1 MESAIMKGPLYRSD
15 DGQKEGTREE
25 VEVYEASLNP
35 LAKFKF
41 PWRLAADGSWRN
53 TESSFA
59 VTDLTTLTTIELLN
73 LMPLVEELRQAFDMC
88 VPGWRTKDFNDR
100 WVRSV
105 RNLLLA
111 YEKALGIEMKS

>member
-1 MESAIMKGPLYRSD
+1 MKGPLYRSD

-25 VEVYEASLNP
+25 VEAYEASLNP

-73 LMPLVEELRQAFDMC
+73 LMPLVEELRQKFLS
-88 VPGWRTKDFNDR
+88 VFGSEWRTCYISSSSSSKARD
-100 WVRSV
+100 
-105 RNLLLA
+105 LLLA
-111 YEKALGIEMKS
+111 YEKALGIEAKS